1 MYTLVNIGETFR
13 CSLWNGCLLICLCL
27 HTQVDVEL
35 SDAPSPSPFSSKR
48 SRIGR
53 MSDASASSSPSADFP
68 PSPLSISPAH
78 VSSSSSPS
86 FPAPQRSRQRRYDA
100 SFLQCSGCFKPYDI
114 SLKRPLSLTYN
125 KINHAFHCA
134 GEVLLQEISLQ
145 EGEVIRNQ
153 SMASPLTRQYVQRV
167 LNAPNCAAIS
177 VER

>member
-1 MYTLVNIGETFR
+1 MEWLPSYLLVFA
-13 CSLWNGCLLICLCL
+13 
-27 HTQVDVEL
+27 TQVDVEL

-86 FPAPQRSRQRRYDA
+86 FPAPQRSRQRRYEA
-100 SFLQCSGCFKPYDI
+100 SFLQCSGCFKPYDMC
-114 SLKRPLSLTYN
+114 LKRPLSLTYN
-125 KINHAFHCA
+125 KINHAFHRA
-134 GEVLLQEISLQ
+134 GEVPLQ
-145 EGEVIRNQ
+145 EGEVIPNQ